1 MSEKTYEKAT
11 VNLPIVDLGKID
23 YLVEQGHYNS
33 RAEFIRI
40 AIKGEVTKHKH
51 SFEVIERDEG
61 TKIKTKFV
69 GLGVMSISRKYLER
83 KRDENIKVNVFVIG
97 MCKIANDVTVDLVEE
112 TINQF
117 RVYGK
122 KKGPKDVLEY
132 LYNNRWNNINISI
145 E

>member
-1 MSEKTYEKAT
+1 MSTKTYEKAT

-40 AIKGEVTKHKH
+40 SIKGEIMKHNH
-51 SFEVIERDEG
+51 SFEVIEKDQA
-61 TKIKTKFV
+61 TKIQTKFV
-69 GLGVMSISRKYLER
+69 GLGVFNLSRKYLEG
-83 KRDENIKVNVFVIG
+83 KLDKNIKINVFVIG
-97 MCKIANDVTVDLVEE
+97 LCKIAEDVSVDLAKK

-122 KKGPKDVLEY
+122 RMGPPDVLKY
-132 LYNNRWNNINISI
+132 FHDIRWNRNSL

>member
-40 AIKGEVTKHKH
+40 AIKGEVTKHDH
-51 SFEVIERDEG
+51 SFGVIERDEAI
-61 TKIKTKFV
+61 KIETRFV
-69 GLGVMSISRKYLER
+69 GLGVFSISRKYLEG
-83 KRDENIKVNVFVIG
+83 KLDKNIKINVFVIG
-97 MCKIANDVTVDLVEE
+97 LCKIAEDVSLDLVKK

-122 KKGPKDVLEY
+122 KMGPPDVLEY
-132 LYNNRWNNINISI
+132 FHNIRWNRDSI
-145 E
+145 D